1 MTTPLDTSISK
12 IALATAQPIIEKG
25 VRKLID
31 KVKETDNIISENF
44 EIEGKETSIFCPERL
59 QKYSLLLEVKKSN
72 IFKNILEFRNGS
84 VKRVT
89 LRSMMGLQKIDAIS
103 ISKQGFNINMKMLSE
118 GEKYILDIE
127 YYLDDD
133 GFLDALIERKRPKD
147 VPNADSIR
155 YWMVAMLKHPEAMK
169 GEYGRMDLYD
179 VDFSVNVGI
188 DQDLD
193 TKVPKIFRNQLEQL
207 AKVAGP
213 LGRDEIVREYYKL
226 RQLKSKNYGTEAL
239 ELLGKLQALFIP
251 QKFSSY
257 IEVKDDFA
265 FGTIERGINEFD
277 VPLSWPR
284 FMNVISRTDLTLE
297 KPTAKG
303 FLVYK
308 KNEFLE
314 EVSKIFD

>member
-1 MTTPLDTSISK
+1 MTTPLNHAISDITLSAAK
-12 IALATAQPIIEKG
+12 PILEKG
-25 VRKLID
+25 VKKIIE
-31 KVKETDNIISENF
+31 KVKETDNKITEYF
-44 EIEGKETSIFCPERL
+44 EINGKETSIFCPERL
-59 QKYSLLLEVKKSN
+59 QKYSLLLEVKKNSF
-72 IFKNILEFRNGS
+72 FKNILEFRNGS

-89 LRSMMGLQKIDAIS
+89 LRSMRGLQKIDAVTINE
-103 ISKQGFNINMKMLSE
+103 QGFNINMKMLSE
-118 GEKYILDIE
+118 GEKYTLDIE

-133 GFLDALIERKRPKD
+133 RFLDALIERKKPKD
-147 VPNADSIR
+147 APNDDSIK
-155 YWMVAMLKHPEAMK
+155 YWMVAMLKHPEAMND
-169 GEYGRMDLYD
+169 EYGRMDLYD

-207 AKVAGP
+207 GKVAGP
-213 LGRDEIVREYYKL
+213 LGRDEIVREYFKL
-226 RQLKSKNYGTEAL
+226 RQLKSKDYGTEAL

-251 QKFSSY
+251 QKFSRY

-265 FGTIERGINEFD
+265 FGAIERGINEFD

-297 KPTAKG
+297 KPTARG

-308 KNEFLE
+308 KYEFLE

>member
-31 KVKETDNIISENF
+31 KVKETDNKISENF

-133 GFLDALIERKRPKD
+133 GFLDALVERKKPKD
-147 VPNADSIR
+147 IPGTDSTK
-155 YWMVAMLKHPEAMK
+155 YWMVAMLKHPEALR
-169 GEYGRMDLYD
+169 GEYGKMDLFD
-179 VDFSVNVGI
+179 VDFSVSVGI

-193 TKVPKIFRNQLEQL
+193 TKVPKIFRRQLEQL

-213 LGRDEIVREYYKL
+213 LGRDETFKEYYKL
-226 RQLKSKNYGTEAL
+226 RQLKNQEYGKEAL
-239 ELLGKLQALFIP
+239 ELLGRLQTLFLP
-251 QKFSSY
+251 QKFAKFIDVKEDFSY
-257 IEVKDDFA
+257 
-265 FGTIERGINEFD
+265 GSIERGINEFD

-284 FMNVISRTDLTLE
+284 SMTVISRTDLTLD
-297 KPTAKG
+297 KPISRG

-308 KNEFLE
+308 KDDFLGE
-314 EVSKIFD
+314 ISKIFE